1 VLHFSKLKI
10 FFIIITVT
18 IGFLFC
24 IPNILNK
31 NNNFFLN
38 KKVILGL
45 DLQGG
50 SYLLLEVD
58 TKSLVKEKLEIKSF
72 ELKKQLRDKRILYN
86 NFKLKNDNIF
96 FTSKDNYEKAI
107 LEILNS
113 DKFNE
118 KTNISIKSG
127 KFGERGTLVT
137 QIIFKKNG
145 NNYILNFSNEYIDN
159 LKSQAIEQSLEV
171 IRSRIDEL
179 GTREPNIVSQGKE
192 RILVELPGIKNPS
205 KIKNLIGKTAKLTF
219 KFIANSDADKNSFDI
234 LKSRNNL
241 ENYNIEKKL
250 ILSGEHL
257 TDAQPGFDNINNTSV
272 VNFKLDNFGSKK
284 FAYITKNN
292 IGRRLAII
300 IDNEVISAPVIKD
313 SISSGSGQISGSFS
327 VQEANDLAIVLRSGA
342 LPVPMSIIEE
352 RTVGPDLGKESVKKG
367 LISLI
372 IGFLLVVLYIFMN
385 YKIFGLF
392 ANLSLFVNLILLV
405 GALTLLEA
413 TLTLP
418 GIAGIILTVGMA
430 VDANVLIYERIK
442 EELKI
447 ETNTIIAF
455 DNGYKRVLT
464 TLLDAN
470 ITTLI
475 AAFVL
480 YFIGSGP
487 VKGFAVTLAIGIITS
502 LFTTFVLGRLF
513 VALYVKSKK
522 GEVITI

>member
-1 VLHFSKLKI
+1 VLHFSRLKI
-10 FFIIITVT
+10 SFISFVILLGLFFFVPN
-18 IGFLFC
+18 FLDKKSF
-24 IPNILNK
+24 IFPD
-31 NNNFFLN
+31 
-38 KKVILGL
+38 KKVVLGL

-58 TKSLVKEKLEIKSF
+58 PKPLFKEKIEAKSF
-72 ELKKQLRDKRILYN
+72 QIRKKLRSERVVYN
-86 NFKLKNDNIF
+86 NFNINDVTTISF
-96 FTSKDNYEKAI
+96 EVDSKDKSKIYT
-107 LEILNS
+107 ILNDS
-113 DKFNE
+113 ALNAKLDQ
-118 KTNISIKSG
+118 TNRELQFSI
-127 KFGERGTLVT
+127 ETNLVKINLS
-137 QIIFKKNG
+137 QIYIKRTKKN
-145 NNYILNFSNEYIDN
+145 
-159 LKSQAIEQSLEV
+159 AMEQSLEI

-179 GTREPNIVSQGKE
+179 GTREPTIIAQGEE
-192 RILVELPGIKNPS
+192 RILVELPGLKNP
-205 KIKNLIGKTAKLTF
+205 KRIKEIIGTTAKLTF
-219 KFIANSDADKNSFDI
+219 KFLANNDASKNSFEI
-234 LKSRNNL
+234 LDAKNGL
-241 ENYNIEKKL
+241 DKYNIEKKL
-250 ILSGEHL
+250 VLSGEHL
-257 TDAQPGFDNINNTSV
+257 TDAQPGFDNINNNSV
-272 VNFKLDNFGSKK
+272 VNFKLDSFGAKK
-284 FAYITKNN
+284 FAYATKNN
-292 IGRRLAII
+292 VGRRLAIV
-300 IDNEVISAPVIKD
+300 IDNKVVSAPVIRD
-313 SISSGSGQISGSFS
+313 AITTGNGQISGGFS
-327 VQEANDLAIVLRSGA
+327 VEEANNLAIVLRSGA
-342 LPVPMSIIEE
+342 LPAPMTIIEE
-352 RTVGPDLGKESVKKG
+352 RTVGPDLGQESIDKG
-367 LISLI
+367 IISLI
-372 IGFLLVVLYIFMN
+372 IGFFLVVLYIFIN

-392 ANLSLFVNLILLV
+392 ANISLFVNLILLI

-447 ETNTIIAF
+447 ETNIMIAF

-513 VALYVKSKK
+513 VGLYVKSKK

>member
-1 VLHFSKLKI
+1 MLHFSRLKI
-10 FFIIITVT
+10 FFISFVIL
-18 IGFLFC
+18 IGLFFFVPNFLDKKSF
-24 IPNILNK
+24 IFPD
-31 NNNFFLN
+31 
-38 KKVILGL
+38 KKVVLGL

-58 TKSLVKEKLEIKSF
+58 SKPLFKEKIEAKSF
-72 ELKKQLRDKRILYN
+72 EIRKKLRSERVVYN
-86 NFKLKNDNIF
+86 NFNINDVTAISF
-96 FTSKDNYEKAI
+96 EVDSKDKSKI
-107 LEILNS
+107 DTILNDS
-113 DKFNE
+113 LLNAKLDQSNRELQF
-118 KTNISIKSG
+118 SI
-127 KFGERGTLVT
+127 ENNLVKINLS
-137 QIIFKKNG
+137 QIYIKRSKKN
-145 NNYILNFSNEYIDN
+145 
-159 LKSQAIEQSLEV
+159 AMEQSLEI

-179 GTREPNIVSQGKE
+179 GTREPTIIAQGEE
-192 RILVELPGIKNPS
+192 RILVELPGLKNP
-205 KIKNLIGKTAKLTF
+205 KRIKEIIGTTAKLTF
-219 KFIANSDADKNSFDI
+219 KFLANNDASKNSFEI
-234 LKSRNNL
+234 LDAKNGL
-241 ENYNIEKKL
+241 DKYNIEKKL
-250 ILSGEHL
+250 VLSGEHL
-257 TDAQPGFDNINNTSV
+257 TDAQPGFDNINNNSV
-272 VNFKLDNFGSKK
+272 VNFKLDSFGAKK
-284 FAYITKNN
+284 FAYATKNN
-292 IGRRLAII
+292 VGRRLAIV
-300 IDNEVISAPVIKD
+300 IDNKVVSAPVIRD
-313 SISSGSGQISGSFS
+313 AITTGNGQISGGFS
-327 VQEANDLAIVLRSGA
+327 VEEANNLAIVLRSGA
-342 LPVPMSIIEE
+342 LPAPMTIIEE
-352 RTVGPDLGKESVKKG
+352 RTVGPDLGQESIDKG
-367 LISLI
+367 IISLI
-372 IGFLLVVLYIFMN
+372 IGFFLVVLYIFIN

-392 ANLSLFVNLILLV
+392 ANISLFVNLILLI

-447 ETNTIIAF
+447 ETNIMIAF

-522 GEVITI
+522 GEMITI

>member
-1 VLHFSKLKI
+1 MLHFSRLKI
-10 FFIIITVT
+10 FFISFVIL
-18 IGFLFC
+18 IGLFFFVPNFLDKKSF
-24 IPNILNK
+24 IFPD
-31 NNNFFLN
+31 
-38 KKVILGL
+38 KKVVLGL

-58 TKSLVKEKLEIKSF
+58 SKPLFKEKIEAKSF
-72 ELKKQLRDKRILYN
+72 EIRKKLRSERVVYN
-86 NFKLKNDNIF
+86 NFNINDVTAISF
-96 FTSKDNYEKAI
+96 EVDSKDKSKIYT
-107 LEILNS
+107 ILNDS
-113 DKFNE
+113 ALNAKLDQ
-118 KTNISIKSG
+118 TNRELQFSI
-127 KFGERGTLVT
+127 ETNLVKINLS
-137 QIIFKKNG
+137 QIYIKRTKKN
-145 NNYILNFSNEYIDN
+145 
-159 LKSQAIEQSLEV
+159 AMEQSLEI

-179 GTREPNIVSQGKE
+179 GTREPTIIAQGEE
-192 RILVELPGIKNPS
+192 RILVELPGLKNP
-205 KIKNLIGKTAKLTF
+205 KRIKEIIGTTAKLTF
-219 KFIANSDADKNSFDI
+219 KFLANNDASKNSFEI
-234 LKSRNNL
+234 LDAKNGL
-241 ENYNIEKKL
+241 DKYNIEKKL
-250 ILSGEHL
+250 VLSGEHL
-257 TDAQPGFDNINNTSV
+257 TDAQPGFDNINNNSV
-272 VNFKLDNFGSKK
+272 VNFKLDSFGAKK
-284 FAYITKNN
+284 FAYATKNN
-292 IGRRLAII
+292 VGRRLAIV
-300 IDNEVISAPVIKD
+300 IDNKVVSAPVIRD
-313 SISSGSGQISGSFS
+313 AITTGNGQISGGFS
-327 VQEANDLAIVLRSGA
+327 VEEANNLAIVLRSGA
-342 LPVPMSIIEE
+342 LPAPMTIIEE
-352 RTVGPDLGKESVKKG
+352 RTVGPDLGQESIDKG
-367 LISLI
+367 IISLI
-372 IGFLLVVLYIFMN
+372 IGFFLVVLYIFIN

-392 ANLSLFVNLILLV
+392 ANISLFVNLILLI

-447 ETNTIIAF
+447 ETNIMIAF